1 MSFFFLVCGKTT
13 FLYRDKNRTLTYRKL
28 TGFMGSFTYLGFL
41 VTRLSKGP
49 SFFSNTFGP

>member
-1 MSFFFLVCGKTT
+1 MSFCFLVCGKTT

-28 TGFMGSFTYLGFL
+28 TCFMGSFTYLGFL

-49 SFFSNTFGP
+49 SFFSNIFGP